1 MLRLCKV
8 KEMLRNRRV
17 CVMLSLGKGMVK
29 IVLSKF
35 CVKQNFHTCKDR
47 LSFGKPN
54 SLNINLT

>member
-1 MLRLCKV
+1 
-8 KEMLRNRRV
+8 
-17 CVMLSLGKGMVK
+17 MLSLGKGMVK